1 MKNLRK
7 CWGFVKID
15 FLDRNLTFR
24 IVWTKIV
31 FHFDSKIYIRNHV
44 ILVRTT
50 IRNPPECGNLSGPGL
65 FKQWIRTFKF
75 PDFTAI
81 LSAVTIIVLEIVI
94 RGFSLNINYKV
105 LKNETFGYAKYSEIT
120 IITFRSLILTH
131 GVVTLRNLVKMDMI
145 IFRLNKI
152 WRFLQET
159 SFLYRYVIYI

>member
-105 LKNETFGYAKYSEIT
+105 LKNETFGYAKYYLHRNRQFSISFPFFPEDSRLHRNPGHLYIQEI
-120 IITFRSLILTH
+120 FSNDLLSP
-131 GVVTLRNLVKMDMI
+131 M
-145 IFRLNKI
+145 
-152 WRFLQET
+152 
-159 SFLYRYVIYI
+159 